1 MQLRR
6 LWPCLTLAQVSG
18 LSDCADDPRPKMG
31 GRLTPHC
38 SMPLLLVP
46 ADDEPA
52 ASQQSDDAS
61 ASLPADAQVYF
72 EQEYVIRNE
81 VREPRLYPLYSF
93 HHQHRVTPSTRYIH
107 VLRSRCRAV

>member
-81 VREPRLYPLYSF
+81 VCASAPSPLF
-93 HHQHRVTPSTRYIH
+93 TINTG
-107 VLRSRCRAV
+107 